1 MKELLKTIADNPE
14 PFVVYGI
21 CIKKIN
27 KKKYKGK
34 NEKIEKLKTK

>member
-21 CIKKIN
+21 CMQIIN
-27 KKKYKGK
+27 KLVF
-34 NEKIEKLKTK
+34 KLKR